1 MDYTNIFPFED
12 CPFKMKALS
21 YDSQE
26 DWEELRTKGVGGSDA
41 GAILG
46 LNKYTTPLDIYKS
59 KVENISKDVSE
70 NINVKKGKDLEPI
83 IFTNYVKPYF
93 DKLGYDIYHLQYTLI
108 NENYPWLR
116 ANLDG
121 IAVAKKDRTYASNI
135 IIEIKYVSH
144 FGAIN
149 WENDDEL
156 IEGVPKSY
164 YAQVQHYMAV
174 SGSKTAYVCALFED
188 TWEVKFFKI
197 NRNDEFIN
205 NLLVV
210 TQAFYNQNMVMKIP
224 PKPTLKDK
232 EVVEE
237 VIDSFAT
244 VKSIIP
250 DQEMEDTVSEYLF
263 ISNQIKDL
271 DKQKTELSNKIFT
284 LWSEGKTT
292 INKHTIKFSK
302 IVVNRFDSTRFK
314 KDYPDMYK
322 NYISETTSIRS
333 TIK

>member
-1 MDYTNIFPFED
+1 MH
-12 CPFKMKALS
+12 
-21 YDSQE
+21 
-26 DWEELRTKGVGGSDA
+26 
-41 GAILG
+41 
-46 LNKYTTPLDIYKS
+46 KY
-59 KVENISKDVSE
+59 
-70 NINVKKGKDLEPI
+70 
-83 IFTNYVKPYF
+83 
-93 DKLGYDIYHLQYTLI
+93 
-108 NENYPWLR
+108 
-116 ANLDG
+116 
-121 IAVAKKDRTYASNI
+121 NI
-135 IIEIKYVSH
+135 IWLY
-144 FGAIN
+144 
-149 WENDDEL
+149 
-156 IEGVPKSY
+156 
-164 YAQVQHYMAV
+164 Q
-174 SGSKTAYVCALFED
+174 
-188 TWEVKFFKI
+188 EVKFFKI

-271 DKQKTELSNKIFT
+271 DKEKTELSNKIFT

-292 INKHTIKFSK
+292 INKHTVKFSK
-302 IVVNRFDSTRFK
+302 IVTNRFDSTRFK

-322 NYISETTSIRS
+322 NYTSETTSIRS